1 MESETLELAEAVQAW
16 HTHRVSQVN
25 TVLDAPA
32 STEVRL
38 GDEDDAIILTGERLA
53 GFRIGMAVALGMFD
67 TLPFSLERNAEDE
80 E

>member
-1 MESETLELAEAVQAW
+1 MNSETLELAEVVQAW
-16 HTHRVSQVN
+16 HAHRVSQVN

-38 GDEDDAIILTGERLA
+38 GDEDDAITLTGERLE

-67 TLPFSLERNAEDE
+67 KLPFSLEHSNEDE